1 MTRKFPLVQITSCA
15 LPLWPCPPVPLLFP
29 FLLSTLESVHTL
41 SLSFVAERW
50 GQCMSHFQKLLMIF
64 QGHWMISSLKQKK
77 SYHLL
82 HILLNDNIH
91 AKTAGEMA
99 KLFTGAPQIAAG
111 RPWKLYY
118 RD

>member
-1 MTRKFPLVQITSCA
+1 
-15 LPLWPCPPVPLLFP
+15 
-29 FLLSTLESVHTL
+29 
-41 SLSFVAERW
+41 
-50 GQCMSHFQKLLMIF
+50 MIF

-99 KLFTGAPQIAAG
+99 KLSLEHH
-111 RPWKLYY
+111 KLLQ
-118 RD
+118 RDLGNYIIEISI